1 MRACKRHSGYNKCQG
16 SKEREQVPGCRVQGG
31 RTDHNRE
38 RVTVNPSYMQVIP
51 CKELASIK
59 GTKNNVRK
67 GVVKNAVDACVD
79 GMQCACMYS

>member
-1 MRACKRHSGYNKCQG
+1 M
-16 SKEREQVPGCRVQGG
+16 
-31 RTDHNRE
+31 DHYRE

-79 GMQCACMYS
+79 GMQCVCMYS